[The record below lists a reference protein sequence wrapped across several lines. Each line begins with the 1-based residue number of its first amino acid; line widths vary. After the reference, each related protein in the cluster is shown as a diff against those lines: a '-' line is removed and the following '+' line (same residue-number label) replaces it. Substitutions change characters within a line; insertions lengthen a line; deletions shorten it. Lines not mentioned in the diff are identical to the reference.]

1 MDAIS
6 RDDEFIIFGD
16 GEQTRDFVY
25 VLDVVQ
31 AMILSMENGVSGV
44 FNVGTGMSVSINQL
58 ARTIMDISGKN
69 VGIRYLDAR
78 EGEVRHSCA
87 DISKI
92 MKELGYKPR
101 YSLKE
106 GISETYSWW
115 IEKQG

>member
-6 RDDEFIIFGD
+6 RDDEFTIFGD

-31 AMILSMENGVSGV
+31 ALILSMEKSVSGV
-44 FNVGTGMSVSINQL
+44 FNVGTGTSVSINHL
-58 ARTIMDISGKN
+58 ARTIMEVSGKK

-78 EGEVRHSCA
+78 DGEVRHSCA

-92 MKELGYKPR
+92 SEGLGYKPG
-101 YSLKE
+101 YSLIE
-106 GISETYSWW
+106 GLSETYSWW
-115 IEKQG
+115 IEKRG